1 MVGEPFL
8 KSVATDL
15 VQKAQNN
22 GLSLSDYVVV
32 FPNNRAKLFFNKYL
46 IEAYGKPTWSPSY
59 ETISTLF
66 QSLSAYHIADPIK
79 LVCELY
85 HVYIEVLRENPDP
98 DFHEEEETLDNFYN
112 WGLVL
117 LSDFNDIDSNM
128 VDAEMLFQNIKDT
141 IPFEGRYD
149 HLTEEQ
155 KDVLKRFFSV
165 FQKGEETELKKRFLR
180 LWSVLGEIYIRFKKK
195 LKENGEMSEGMLK
208 RDVIETLDKSEVSL
222 PNKQYVVVGFNV
234 LLESE
239 RLLFKKMSD
248 AKKAIFYWDCDEFYM
263 NNTMQEAGLFMRK
276 NIENFKNELKVNK
289 LLNEKKKITIIE
301 SPTENAQ
308 AKYVGDFLKNRPQNL
323 KNEET
328 VVVLCNE
335 SLLLSVLHSI
345 PSMPNGGADYVNVTM
360 GLNLLQ
366 TPIFGLLQILLKY
379 QEKLELMKKANEN
392 EEISHS
398 ILSTTI
404 LPLLRNEYLRKSYP
418 ALICEDEKVRKEN
431 WRFFKYSD
439 LCTNEEFGRLF
450 QKCEDAT
457 CLIAWLQTILGKIA
471 RDFGVQEKKW
481 KEEKRE
487 ETDGTISLYN
497 ALYKETLYRIYAGL
511 ERISSLI
518 EDGYLKN
525 VQLTMMTQLVNKT
538 ISSLAVP
545 FTGDQADG
553 LQVMGFLET
562 RNLDFSNV
570 ILLSANEGV
579 LPKSGNENSF
589 IPYSLR
595 VGYGMTTTEH
605 KNSLYAYYFY
615 RLLQRAENVTVM
627 FNGST
632 DGGSKGQ
639 ISRFLLQ
646 LLVETKYDFSR
657 KLINSDA
664 PTKENYTLQVEK
676 TAEIVKKIKDMYGVV
691 NIPHK
696 EKANPLYDED
706 SNFKKRTG
714 LSPSAMNTYLNC
726 SLKFYLNYIVGI
738 KKEEEISN
746 TVEANE
752 YGTIF
757 HSTMQSFYEKR
768 KGKILNG
775 NDFPE
780 QKELKIEIEEYV
792 RTAFKKDY
800 FKMKNIND
808 PMPTLSGPQI
818 LQYDRV
824 RQMAKK
830 MVDLDKE
837 YAPFKVIANELKVS
851 KEIEVELTDSNLG
864 EQTIKI
870 LIGGSIDRIDEKEGI
885 IRIFDYKTGSDK
897 TEGNQVAP
905 FTSISELFI
914 PDSDLNTNN
923 KERYGYAMQVLV
935 YSYIYGTESPNKIKP
950 SLAYVNSAKSNDN
963 ICVQRW
969 PTQDEGKAK
978 QTIYLDDPTKY
989 AEIEDGIKTII
1000 RDMLDIQKPFK
1011 ANKKIG
1017 ICRYCDFKSY
1027 CGVKEEKKR

>member
-8 KSVATDL
+8 KSVAVDL
-15 VQKAQNN
+15 VQKVQNK
-22 GLSLSDYVVV
+22 GLSLSDFVVV

-85 HVYIEVLRENPDP
+85 RVYIDVLREHPDP

-128 VDAEMLFQNIKDT
+128 VDAGMLFQNLKDT

-155 KDVLKRFFSV
+155 KDILKRFFSV
-165 FQKGEETELKKRFLR
+165 FQKGEDTELKKRFLR
-180 LWSVLGEIYIRFKKK
+180 LWSVLGEIYKRFKKS
-195 LKENGEMSEGMLK
+195 LKENKEMSEGMLK
-208 RDVIETLDKSEVSL
+208 RDVIESLDKGDVSL
-222 PNKQYVVVGFNV
+222 PDKQYVVVGFNV

-239 RLLFKKMSD
+239 RRLFKTMSD
-248 AKKAIFYWDCDEFYM
+248 AGKAIFYWDCDEFYM
-263 NNTMQEAGLFMRK
+263 NNDIQEAGVFMRK
-276 NIENFKNELKVNK
+276 NIDYFKNELSTNN
-289 LLNEKKKITIIE
+289 LLQEKKKVTIIE

-308 AKYVGDFLKNRPQNL
+308 ARYVGDFLKSRPKGA
-323 KNEET
+323 KNEDT

-335 SLLLSVLHSI
+335 SMLLPVLHSI
-345 PSMPNGGADYVNVTM
+345 PSSTEGGADYVNVTM

-379 QEKLELMKKANEN
+379 QEKLELAAKANKN
-392 EEISHS
+392 GEIPQS

-404 LPLLRNEYLRKSYP
+404 LPLLRNEYLRKTYP
-418 ALICEDEKVRKEN
+418 SLIREDDKVRKSN

-439 LCTNEEFGRLF
+439 LCKNEEFGKLF
-450 QKCEDAT
+450 KKCEDAES
-457 CLIAWLQTILGKIA
+457 LIDWLKKILEKIA
-471 RDFGVQEKKW
+471 RDFGEKEKQEAS
-481 KEEKRE
+481 
-487 ETDGTISLYN
+487 DDDSSLYN
-497 ALYKETLYRIYAGL
+497 ALYKETLYRIYTGL
-511 ERISSLI
+511 TKILSLI
-518 EDGYLKN
+518 KDGYLKN

-579 LPKSGNENSF
+579 LPKSGNDNSF

-627 FNGST
+627 YNGST

-657 KLINSDA
+657 ILINSEA

-676 TAEIVKKIKDMYGVV
+676 TDEMVKKIKDIYEVA
-691 NIPHK
+691 NISQK
-696 EKANPLYDED
+696 EKSNPLYDE
-706 SNFKKRTG
+706 NGKQKKRTG

-726 SLKFYLNYIVGI
+726 SLKFYLNYIVGL
-738 KKEEEISN
+738 KKEEEIRD

-757 HSTMQSFYEKR
+757 HSTMQSFYDSR
-768 KGKILNG
+768 KGKTLNES
-775 NDFPE
+775 DFPAN
-780 QKELKIEIEEYV
+780 KALDVEIENSV
-792 RTAFKKDY
+792 KLAFKRDY
-800 FKMKNIND
+800 FKMKNLKED
-808 PMPTLSGPQI
+808 MPTMSGPQL
-818 LQYDRV
+818 LQYDRA

-830 MVDLDKE
+830 MVELDKE
-837 YAPFKVIANELKVS
+837 YAPFTVIANELVVT
-851 KEIEVELTDSNLG
+851 KEVDVDG
-864 EQTIKI
+864 IKF
-870 LIGGSIDRIDEKEGI
+870 LIGGSIDRVDLKNGI
-885 IRIFDYKTGSDK
+885 IRIFDYKTGGNK
-897 TEGNQVAP
+897 TKTVNEIQD
-905 FTSISELFI
+905 LFV
-914 PDSDLNTNN
+914 PDCEIKQGQN

-935 YSYIYGTESPNKIKP
+935 YSYIYHSKCECESEYNIQP
-950 SLAYVNSAKSNDN
+950 SLAYINSAQSSNDFK
-963 ICVQRW
+963 IQ
-969 PTQDEGKAK
+969 TYEEELDKDGKLK
-978 QTIYLDDPTKY
+978 KTKIGIILKDPQ
-989 AEIEDGIKTII
+989 EHNDIEEGIKSVI
-1000 RDMLDIQKPFK
+1000 RDMLDTNKPFQ
-1011 ANKKIG
+1011 ANKKDE
-1017 ICRYCDFKSY
+1017 ICKYCDFKSY
-1027 CGVKEEKKR
+1027 CGVKEEKK